1 MSDAAPQA
9 EPVLAEDVACL
20 PAPALRCAAFELDL
34 DPDQLGALLR
44 QPELLVPGTRRR
56 VHAARPLPLSLI
68 WHDTPL
74 GALAEDGIALAQ
86 RDRRPAS
93 AAPRLAADPQAWVR
107 TALVARPGAI
117 CPPGDATIL
126 RESLTGEVL
135 AAEAVAALPV
145 PLLPVAAFEGSTRV
159 LRAQAPRI
167 EIVQGDLRALTASRP
182 VCRVLIEGEGAA
194 SLVVAWSALLVATPA
209 LHSLAAEALMLSGRA
224 VPSRPLGA
232 PQLNAEMD
240 VSEAYAATIAHL
252 AGVMAHH
259 AGLATGQHG
268 PEPVHQMRVALRRLR
283 SAITLFRRAAM
294 CPEIDAALV
303 LLKQLGGVL
312 GPARDWD
319 VFTTGL
325 GRRVGAAFAD
335 EKAVTELLA
344 AAERKRQASYAALAQ
359 HLDSFA
365 WRALLASLAGLALT
379 RPWETQGE
387 APGETHAPEDAAR
400 AARQRELQATRLRP
414 FAAHALSRRLRALLA
429 PGEDLSGLPV
439 AALHDIRLCCK
450 RLRYAAEFFAPAFPG
465 RATRRFLSR
474 LSDLQEDL
482 GQLNDGAVAAELM
495 AQLDR
500 SGARGAAERQLAIG
514 MVRGFVA
521 AGSVSARRR
530 IERDWRRLLRQEGFW
545 L

>member
-1 MSDAAPQA
+1 VSESAPHA
-9 EPVLAEDVACL
+9 EPELAEDVAGL
-20 PAPALRCAAFELDL
+20 PVPAPIFAAFELDL
-34 DPDQLGALLR
+34 DPDQLAALLR

-56 VHAARPLPLSLI
+56 VHAARPQPLSLI

-93 AAPRLAADPQAWVR
+93 AAPRLAAAPQAWVR
-107 TALVARPGAI
+107 TALVAQPGTI
-117 CPPGDATIL
+117 CPPGDASIL
-126 RESLTGEVL
+126 RESLTGEAL
-135 AAEAVAALPV
+135 AAEAVAELPA

-159 LRAQAPRI
+159 LRAEAPRI

-194 SLVVAWSALLVATPA
+194 LLAVSWAALLVATPA
-209 LHSLAAEALMLSGRA
+209 LHSLAAEALMLSGRT

-268 PEPVHQMRVALRRLR
+268 VEPVHQMRVALRRLR

-325 GRRVGAAFAD
+325 GRRVGVAFAD
-335 EKAVTELLA
+335 EKAVAELLA
-344 AAERKRQASYAALAQ
+344 AAERKRQSSYAALAQ

-387 APGETHAPEDAAR
+387 IYAPEDAAR
-400 AARQRELQATRLRP
+400 AARQRELQATGLRP

-530 IERDWRRLLRQEGFW
+530 IERDWRRLLRQDGFW